1 MYLVKCLYCVP
12 GQIMYNCSYIGAMFF
27 WDPCLIPPPPSSL
40 YPGQHHAYCK
50 TLVALE
56 DGQVVI
62 KCHQHHQLLFKI
74 CYLYVTNVYSYVLMM
89 QIKFVLYC
97 KFCKFVELRFT
108 NIYVYLL
115 LILMFYWKLVYF
127 YCVRPTAWNNIFWL
141 FRFGIYI
148 LQ

>member
-1 MYLVKCLYCVP
+1 MLY
-12 GQIMYNCSYIGAMFF
+12 
-27 WDPCLIPPPPSSL
+27 PPPPSSL

-89 QIKFVLYC
+89 QIKFVFVLYLYA
-97 KFCKFVELRFT
+97 KYNVLRLFKGST
-108 NIYVYLL
+108 CLTC
-115 LILMFYWKLVYF
+115 LIENNALDTFLVTSEMCFFQVNLSSICREIWLTVHYSHCQF
-127 YCVRPTAWNNIFWL
+127 SQVQYCQYESND
-141 FRFGIYI
+141 
-148 LQ
+148 

>member
-1 MYLVKCLYCVP
+1 MQC
-12 GQIMYNCSYIGAMFF
+12 FF
-27 WDPCLIPPPPSSL
+27 GTHALSPPPPSSL

-97 KFCKFVELRFT
+97 IVLTSKCASWRQNCERYVISKMT
-108 NIYVYLL
+108 NILGRLCLYDVSFPSYRRL
-115 LILMFYWKLVYF
+115 
-127 YCVRPTAWNNIFWL
+127 CVFHNFDDL
-141 FRFGIYI
+141 D
-148 LQ
+148 L

>member
-1 MYLVKCLYCVP
+1 MSPEVQTIDCVP

-27 WDPCLIPPPPSSL
+27 WGPMPYPPPSSL

-89 QIKFVLYC
+89 QIQFVLYC
-97 KFCKFVELRFT
+97 IVL
-108 NIYVYLL
+108 VLSV
-115 LILMFYWKLVYF
+115 LISSFH
-127 YCVRPTAWNNIFWL
+127 N
-141 FRFGIYI
+141 